1 MFFRNATFFRFPPI
15 VAAMAV
21 MASQQLLEE
30 SLGECRLKP
39 VGPLELSS
47 RGFISPLG
55 SDGEVYAH
63 HSANRNC
70 IWLSV
75 GGEDR
80 ILPGAVVDRMLAA
93 KLREIERAEGRKPG
107 GSTRKRIKDEIITD
121 LLPKAFIKPSR
132 LDGYLDL
139 GRGLLVVDTAS
150 RKQAE
155 GFVSELR
162 RALGSFP
169 ALPLNAEVAP
179 RAILTDYL
187 CVADVGQMPDG
198 VMLGDEATL
207 KDPVDKGAVAR
218 FSGQELT
225 ANEVYEHIEAGK
237 QVTRLGLNIDDHV
250 SFTIDEDLTVRK
262 LKLLDGAVDTLNLE
276 GSSRDD
282 LLAELDAR
290 FFLLTEEL
298 GRTFDVLSAAF
309 KFSRPEA

>member
-107 GSTRKRIKDEIITD
+107 GRTRKRIKDEIITD

-139 GRGLLVVDTAS
+139 DRGLLVVDTAS

-169 ALPLNAEVAP
+169 ALPINAEVAP
-179 RAILTDYL
+179 RAVLRDWIEVNELP
-187 CVADVGQMPDG
+187 ADLN
-198 VMLGDEATL
+198 LGDEATL
-207 KDPVDKGAVAR
+207 KDPIDKGAVVR
-218 FSGQELT
+218 VTRQELSGDEI
-225 ANEVYEHIEAGK
+225 AKHLEAGK
-237 QVTRLGLNIDDHV
+237 QVTRLALTLDDHI
-250 SFTIDEDLTVRK
+250 SFTIDEDLALRK
-262 LKLLDGAVDTLNLE
+262 LKLLDGAVDKLQT
-276 GSSRDD
+276 GDRDD
-282 LLAELDAR
+282 LAAELDAR